1 MDLLG
6 FLKPRI
12 VFEKRSPFNT
22 VTVVNLLGTYTLKSD
37 GVTQSAFHTS
47 DFAKH
52 GYWRKAADIIT
63 TKVASPDQILFLGLG
78 GGTSVH
84 YLSKK
89 YPKATLTA
97 VEIDDVVIEA
107 ANTYFEIGAIPN
119 LSIITANAFDYIKD
133 VKGIKFDVI
142 FADMFMGGFFVS
154 IPNKHEFFT
163 DIINLLTP
171 NGLLIFNYT
180 FKKDDSGGSKVF
192 IEELKTVFS
201 HVDYTVLK
209 GAVETDNYLIY
220 CQK

>member
-12 VFEKRSPFNT
+12 VFEKQSLYNK

-37 GVTQSAFHTS
+37 GVTQSAYYTS

-52 GYWRKAADIIT
+52 GYWKKAADIIT
-63 TKVASPDQILFLGLG
+63 TKVEAPDRILFLGLG

-89 YPKATLTA
+89 YPKAALTA

-107 ANTYFEIGAIPN
+107 AKTYFEIDTIPN
-119 LSIITANAFDYIKD
+119 LAILSANAFDYVKN
-133 VKGIKFDVI
+133 VKGTQFDVI

-154 IPNKHEFFT
+154 IPNKREFFT
-163 DIINLLTP
+163 DISNILTP

-180 FKKDDSGGSKVF
+180 FKKDDFGGSKVF

-201 HVDYTVLK
+201 QVNHTILK